1 MNERYQAMSLPDRI
15 VSATAPKLPQLPASD
30 AQSVLAALA
39 EGGGV
44 LAMLTGIEGRFYRP
58 IGAMMAVLPDGN
70 QVGQLSGG
78 CVEGDIGLHATQL
91 AAVGEETTLRYGA
104 GSPFFDI
111 RLPCGSGIEV
121 TLLRVSGDQILPAL
135 QDLAQRRIA
144 TLELGSLPRVQV
156 QPETRIVVTGEGNEA
171 AAFATLAHAAGYD
184 VFHAAIPELET
195 VDEFT
200 SIVLFFH
207 DHQRETAIL
216 ETALKSPAF
225 WIGAQ
230 GSRLS
235 QQRRLDTLRDRG
247 IAESQLS
254 RIRGPIGLIPQ
265 ARDARTLAISVLAE
279 IAAARP

>member
-1 MNERYQAMSLPDRI
+1 MSLPDRI